1 MVMWPV
7 YRSVVVPSEP
17 RKVVIFVKDTKYSG
31 FIFKILCINKPF
43 FDRVPNTKVVGCR
56 GVSIGDTV

>member
-7 YRSVVVPSEP
+7 CRSVVVPSEP
-17 RKVVIFVKDTKYSG
+17 RQVVIFVSYTKCSR

-43 FDRVPNTKVVGCR
+43 VDRVPNTKAVGCTC
-56 GVSIGDTV
+56 VSIGDTV